1 MVVEGYVRVRLDATN
16 GGGGRRG
23 TLGLEL
29 TLLMVVEGYVRVRVD
44 ATNGG
49 GGVR

>member
-1 MVVEGYVRVRLDATN
+1 MVVEGYVRVRVEATN
-16 GGGGRRG
+16 GGGGG